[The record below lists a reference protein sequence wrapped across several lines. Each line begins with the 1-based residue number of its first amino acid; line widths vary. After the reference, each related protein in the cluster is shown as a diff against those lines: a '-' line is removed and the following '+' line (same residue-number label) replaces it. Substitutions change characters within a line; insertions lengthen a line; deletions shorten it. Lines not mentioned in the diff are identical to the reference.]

1 LQKGGYG
8 FFSTQQILEAAKIAK
23 EKAEELRKLVVKG

>member
-1 LQKGGYG
+1 M
-8 FFSTQQILEAAKIAK
+8 QQVLEAAKIAR